1 MMIEHKNRL
10 ENRRSF
16 LRKLFGGIAATTT
29 FPGLIRNVEGG
40 ESRTNFN
47 RAVAQFKNSHSEL
60 DEKFWDFVRRQFPL
74 LDDLIYMNT
83 GGLGP
88 SPYPVIETIHSRTM
102 NLEGISE
109 TGHEFVDGVRQK
121 ASAFFNCGMD
131 EIAFTR
137 NATEGMNIIARG
149 LPLKKGDEVLMT
161 THEHPGGAVPWL
173 ALAKDIGIRIKLF
186 EPGITQEENLKIIAA
201 NLSSRTRVLAIS
213 HITCTTGLKF
223 PAEEIARLCHARNV
237 FFVLDGAQVLG
248 MMPVDLHQLGCD
260 FYTSSGHKWLCG
272 PKGTGILFIRQAMQD
287 HWRPTHVGAYS
298 EKIYKLEEQILEYQ
312 KSASIVEYGTRNSAL
327 ILGIGVAL
335 DFLDSIGMDQV
346 ERRGKTLASYFS
358 EQLLSID
365 KVAVLTPRQPESYG
379 SIVTFKMVD
388 QNKYHGDV
396 VGQIK
401 KDHNIRLRPVGEHG
415 LNAIRA
421 SFHIF
426 NNFEQVDRLIEA
438 IKKIAAS

>member
-1 MMIEHKNRL
+1 MREHKIRN

-29 FPGLIRNVEGG
+29 FPWLIRDVQGI

-47 RAVAQFKNSHSEL
+47 RVVTQFKNSQSEI

-74 LDDLIYMNT
+74 VDDLIYMNT

-88 SPYPVIETIHSRTM
+88 SPYSVIETIHSRTM

-109 TGHEFVDGVRQK
+109 TGHEFVDGVRRK

-173 ALAKDIGIRIKLF
+173 ALAKDNGIRIKLF
-186 EPGITQEENLKIIAA
+186 EPGMTQEENLKIIAA
-201 NLSSRTRVLAIS
+201 NLSSRTKVLAIS

-223 PAEEIARLCHARNV
+223 PSEEIARLCHDRDII
-237 FFVLDGAQVLG
+237 FVLDGAQVLG
-248 MMPVDLHQLGCD
+248 MIPVDFHQLGCD

-287 HWRPTHVGAYS
+287 QWRPTHVGAYS

-312 KSASIVEYGTRNSAL
+312 KSASIIEYGTRNSAL
-327 ILGIGVAL
+327 ILGIGAAL
-335 DFLDSIGMDQV
+335 DFLDSIGMDHV
-346 ERRGKTLASYFS
+346 ERRGKELALYFK
-358 EQLLSID
+358 EKLSSIN
-365 KVAVLTPRQPESYG
+365 KLEVLTPQDPDSHG
-379 SIVTFKMVD
+379 SIVSFRILD
-388 QNKYHGDV
+388 QKRNHGDF

-438 IKKIAAS
+438 IKKVTAS